1 MPPPSAGLLPYR
13 LRDGGM
19 VELMLV
25 HPGGPLW
32 ARKDEGAWSVA
43 KGEYLA
49 GEDPE
54 EAADREFAEEIG
66 QAAPAGPRIDLGEIR
81 QPSGKR
87 VRVWAVEADLD
98 VDTIVSNEFELEWP
112 PRSGEM
118 RRFPEVDRAAWMPVA
133 TARIK
138 LLKGQVG
145 FVDRLMARLE
155 EHVRVRLTTRSPIAS
170 SGASRR
176 RATTAVRGRRRFG

>member
-1 MPPPSAGLLPYR
+1 MPAPSAGLLPYR
-13 LRDGGM
+13 FRDGGM

-25 HPGGPLW
+25 HPGGPIW
-32 ARKDEGAWSVA
+32 ARKDDGAWSVA
-43 KGEYLA
+43 KGEYVS

-87 VRVWAVEADLD
+87 VRVWAVEGDLD

-118 RRFPEVDRAAWMPVA
+118 RRFPEVDRAAWMSVA
-133 TARIK
+133 TARVK

-155 EHVRVRLTTRSPIAS
+155 EQ
-170 SGASRR
+170 SGYL
-176 RATTAVRGRRRFG
+176 